1 MSESKGSGFQRKRI
15 GDVPEEWDIEA
26 LGGIAVRI
34 QDGTHF
40 SPQTEGG
47 PCRYVTSKNIRF
59 GSMELE
65 TCGWISEAE
74 HRNIYARC
82 PVQFGDVL
90 LTKDGAN
97 TGNAALNKLHEPFSM
112 LSSVALIRLDDKRFI
127 NSYLLHY
134 LLSARCQQRLKDLM
148 SGNAI
153 TRLTLQKINAFEV
166 PFPDDPAEQRRIAEI
181 LDTADE
187 AIQKTEALIAKLKQ
201 MKAGLLHDLLT
212 RGIDENGFD
221 DPTNDYRRFA
231 FAPSTKEDANWEAVT
246 VRQLMERGIISK
258 VQDGNHG
265 EKHPKAADFV
275 PEGIPFLMANDLKNG
290 RVDFN
295 ECHFIRREQYEGLR
309 IGFAKPRNV
318 LLSHKGTIGQTAIV
332 PEDRPDV
339 MLTPQVTYYAIT
351 KEAELIPEFLMYWF
365 QSRWFKRQFS
375 ILSEQST
382 RKFLGITGQRDLQV
396 LLPPHDDQQFIVDRV
411 KSLDDRITRES
422 EVLTK
427 QKLLKAGLM
436 HDLLTGKKRVN
447 QPAVATA

>member
-1 MSESKGSGFQRKRI
+1 
-15 GDVPEEWDIEA
+15 
-26 LGGIAVRI
+26 
-34 QDGTHF
+34 
-40 SPQTEGG
+40 
-47 PCRYVTSKNIRF
+47 
-59 GSMELE
+59 
-65 TCGWISEAE
+65 
-74 HRNIYARC
+74 
-82 PVQFGDVL
+82 
-90 LTKDGAN
+90 
-97 TGNAALNKLHEPFSM
+97 
-112 LSSVALIRLDDKRFI
+112 
-127 NSYLLHY
+127 
-134 LLSARCQQRLKDLM
+134 
-148 SGNAI
+148 
-153 TRLTLQKINAFEV
+153 
-166 PFPDDPAEQRRIAEI
+166 
-181 LDTADE
+181 
-187 AIQKTEALIAKLKQ
+187 
-201 MKAGLLHDLLT
+201 
-212 RGIDENGFD
+212 
-221 DPTNDYRRFA
+221 
-231 FAPSTKEDANWEAVT
+231 
-246 VRQLMERGIISK
+246 
-258 VQDGNHG
+258 
-265 EKHPKAADFV
+265 
-275 PEGIPFLMANDLKNG
+275 MANDLKNG

-295 ECHFIRREQYEGLR
+295 ECHFIRREQYEGSR

-427 QKLLKAGLM
+427 QKLLKTGLM